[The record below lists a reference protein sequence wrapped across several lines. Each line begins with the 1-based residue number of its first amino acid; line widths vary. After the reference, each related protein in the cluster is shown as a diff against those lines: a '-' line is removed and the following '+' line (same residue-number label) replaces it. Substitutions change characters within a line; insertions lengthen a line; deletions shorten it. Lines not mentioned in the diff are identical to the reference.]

1 MLNKQDLEILL
12 DIFPKENVS
21 DEKAKVYK
29 KLEVLHQQL
38 ELQEEFQN
46 RSIEIRK
53 KMDELEDR
61 PSVSMTPVSNK

>member
-1 MLNKQDLEILL
+1 MLNKQDLEIVL
-12 DIFPKENVS
+12 DIFPKEDVS

-53 KMDELEDR
+53 KMDELENR
-61 PSVSMTPVSNK
+61 QTPTMTPVSNK